1 MAPSPLFLLL
11 LLLLP
16 ASVVSQGCGML
27 NNCNGHGT
35 CTVSTGKCSCYEG
48 WGADTDKAYYKAPD
62 CSKRTCP
69 SGRAWGDVP
78 TTTSNAHALAECSN
92 MGLCDRTSG
101 ACNCFDGF
109 AGDACQRMKCPN
121 DCSGHGQCIS
131 VKRMASLGN
140 ALPLGNTTTYTGF
153 ETSHTWDEDM
163 VYGCVCDSS
172 WTVGIGDGQTQE
184 PEWFGADCSLRRCP
198 SGDDPRTAADE
209 TDCHGK
215 AAKNSAVKGQNGNK
229 CHVDCSNRG
238 TCDYRTG
245 KCSCFN
251 GYYGQACNEQSAL
264 AHD

>member
-1 MAPSPLFLLL
+1 MVSPLLLLL

-48 WGADTDKAYYKAPD
+48 WGADTDKAYYKGKNLPLPYPFPLHLAAPPLTLTLPFHTPPTRRAAPD

-78 TTTSNAHALAECSN
+78 SSTSSAHALSECSN

-101 ACNCFDGF
+101 ACNCFEGF

-121 DCSGHGQCIS
+121 DCSGHGQCLN
-131 VKRMASLGN
+131 VRRMASLPN
-140 ALPLGNTTTYTGF
+140 ALPMGNATTYAGF

-172 WTVGIGDGQTQE
+172 WTVGLGDGQTQE
-184 PEWFGADCSLRRCP
+184 VS
-198 SGDDPRTAADE
+198 
-209 TDCHGK
+209 
-215 AAKNSAVKGQNGNK
+215 
-229 CHVDCSNRG
+229 
-238 TCDYRTG
+238 
-245 KCSCFN
+245 
-251 GYYGQACNEQSAL
+251 
-264 AHD
+264 